1 MTSLDNLTDYN
12 QHNIFIQVQQMNIL
26 SYQHQQQGLNN
37 NQIISVHI
45 MLWLN
50 LLLMLLVN
58 LRNENSRFFDPR
70 QGSMMERPVYYTCN
84 ATH

>member
-1 MTSLDNLTDYN
+1 MTSMDNLADYN
-12 QHNIFIQVQQMNIL
+12 QHNIFTQVQQMNIL
-26 SYQHQQQGLNN
+26 LYQHQQQGLHN

-50 LLLMLLVN
+50 LLLMLFVN

-70 QGSMMERPVYYTCN
+70 QGTRHDGAACVLDL
-84 ATH
+84 

>member
-1 MTSLDNLTDYN
+1 MS
-12 QHNIFIQVQQMNIL
+12 QQKIEIEKSKEIEQPTTWKNIL
-26 SYQHQQQGLNN
+26 LYQHQQQGLHN

-70 QGSMMERPVYYTCN
+70 QGTRHDGAACVLDL
-84 ATH
+84 